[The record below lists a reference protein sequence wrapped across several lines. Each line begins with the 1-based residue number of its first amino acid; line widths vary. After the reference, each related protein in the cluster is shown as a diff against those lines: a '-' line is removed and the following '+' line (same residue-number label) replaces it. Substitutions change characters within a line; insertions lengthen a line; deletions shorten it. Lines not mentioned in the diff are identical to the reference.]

1 VLFRRRN
8 VQPQPRGIGAT
19 KQNHRLHAHNG
30 TQNDDRQ
37 RVLDATDIV
46 RLVADHITLKPK
58 GREYVGLC
66 PFHNDR
72 NPSMGVAPHKQI
84 FHCFVCGTGGGA
96 IDFVMK
102 FHGMSYGEALRYLA
116 DRAGIEL
123 TPWKPTRRAAD
134 PGSDEHHEDAPGVP
148 REALVF
154 ANAFAVDFFRTI
166 LRHPEHGS
174 VARAV
179 VEQRRIAPE
188 MVEKFQVGAAP
199 DRWDGL
205 LKTIESKGHDPEP
218 FIAAGLLKRREHSG
232 GGGGGGLY
240 DALRNRLIFP
250 ILDQIGRPIAFGGRK
265 INPEDEPK
273 YLNSPETDL
282 FKKSSTLF
290 AMPQAF
296 RAIQQQRCAV
306 ITEGY
311 TDAIACHQAGFENVV
326 ATLGTALTPKHA
338 GVLRRVCDKVVLL
351 FDSDEAGQIAA
362 DRALDVF
369 FTETIDVQVM
379 ALPGGKDPD
388 EVLKT
393 EGGADLFRAQLASA
407 VDVLDYRF
415 ARKAAELRDS
425 GARAGSAA
433 HTRMIEE
440 DLSRL
445 AELGLDEVSPLRRSA
460 IVNRYAAIAGVPN
473 KVILDTLDR
482 RRGRAPARRAPEGGA
497 EVQADGSPVEASFT
511 PRSAGEEALA
521 CAMAHSSLGD
531 SRRAGLIDAIT
542 AILAAAP
549 RGPIAALAQ
558 RALDTVESG
567 GSVALKGLVQ
577 NLEDA
582 EARQLAIGF
591 AQTIERRTGGDDSAI
606 AQAFDDAVRQLE
618 VLRTQRSVNTL
629 LNEHRSTPPQ
639 AAASDET
646 VRLQQLIELR
656 RQAAVGPLLT
666 IPRPSSAA
674 RTG

>member
-1 VLFRRRN
+1 M
-8 VQPQPRGIGAT
+8 Q
-19 KQNHRLHAHNG
+19 AHQSA
-30 TQNDDRQ
+30 QNDDRQ

-46 RLVADHITLKPK
+46 RLVADHISLKPK

-123 TPWKPTRRAAD
+123 TPWKPTRRSAGTGPD
-134 PGSDEHHEDAPGVP
+134 DRHDESPAVP

-154 ANAFAVDFFRTI
+154 ANAFALDFFRTI
-166 LRHPEHGS
+166 LRHPEHGG

-179 VEQRRIAPE
+179 IEQRRISPE
-188 MVEKFQVGAAP
+188 MVERFQIGAAP

-205 LKTIESKGHDPEP
+205 LKTIESKGHDAEP
-218 FIAAGLLKRREHSG
+218 FIAAGLLKRRES
-232 GGGGGGLY
+232 GGGLY

-265 INPEDEPK
+265 INLEDEPK

-326 ATLGTALTPKHA
+326 ATLGTALTAKHA

-369 FTETIDVQVM
+369 FAETIDVQVM

-393 EGGADLFRAQLASA
+393 EGGADVFRAQLASA
-407 VDVLDYRF
+407 VDVLDFRF
-415 ARKAAELRDS
+415 ARKAAELRKS

-440 DLSRL
+440 DLARL
-445 AELGLDEVSPLRRSA
+445 SELGLDEVSPLRRSA

-473 KVILDTLDR
+473 KVILETLDR
-482 RRGRAPARRAPEGGA
+482 RRGRAPARRVPEVGEEARAAGA
-497 EVQADGSPVEASFT
+497 TGEASFT

-521 CAMAHSSLGD
+521 CAMAHPSLGD
-531 SRRAGLIDAIT
+531 SRRAGLIEALT
-542 AILAAAP
+542 AVLASAP

-558 RALDTVESG
+558 RALDTIESG
-567 GSVALKGLVQ
+567 GSIALRGLVQ
-577 NLEDA
+577 SLEDA

-591 AQTIERRTGGDDSAI
+591 AQTIERRTGGDEAAM

-618 VLRTQRSVNTL
+618 ILRTQRGINAL
-629 LNEHRSTPPQ
+629 LSEHRSTPAQ
-639 AAASDET
+639 AADSDET
-646 VRLQQLIELR
+646 ARLQQLLELR
-656 RQAAVGPLLT
+656 RQAAAEPLLT